1 MVRRF
6 LIFILLS
13 VLVTMPNFAQES
25 FDLNEV
31 KYQRK
36 SIASTKEVVVLSDER
51 GLIDAGA
58 VKAMLEPYIAL
69 SRFDRN
75 RLPDSLSQLFLDAVY
90 STSNHTV
97 DSIGRLVNDIY
108 ATEIQSLLM
117 DPVIQ
122 KARIDQFKNQDV
134 FSFEFGKGKSY
145 SVTADDLEK
154 LFSSSFF
161 YVPYIKDVRFS
172 KTYFKKK
179 VDDNVKKMKRL
190 AVSVDAG
197 VVWYQ
202 IKILPDQSIRVE
214 FVKNVVASSYKN
226 MAKVVTYND
235 DAIIND
241 LLSACLLQIGD
252 QFSYQIKHMAVFKLR
267 GRIDSTDDNSLE
279 LDLSKQDGVEVD
291 DYFWIMEDYQA
302 GNGYQSRPVGLSFI
316 SDFKDDYN
324 QISLSKATQVFGD
337 KHHVGSWVKESPRYG
352 LSLKLNLGY
361 FNGFQLDSRDSYFSN
376 SYFFYDTIST
386 AIGLDSTVSYL
397 LSKSLLNIPY
407 SQLFF
412 DFNFSL
418 APISVDYGDL
428 VGDSFSF
435 ITYFNSFYVGFRKL
449 FWLNQVAYQPFFYI
463 GSNNFSISDNGIFS
477 FLDDTDQEDIVF
489 ELSQSVVKFGISI
502 EKMVSPYVLLNASIF
517 KSIGFGDPSKEYTLN
532 YNTYYS
538 STFEENASYSQLDW
552 AGFSVGFRVFL

>member
-1 MVRRF
+1 M
-6 LIFILLS
+6 
-13 VLVTMPNFAQES
+13 
-25 FDLNEV
+25 
-31 KYQRK
+31 
-36 SIASTKEVVVLSDER
+36 
-51 GLIDAGA
+51 
-58 VKAMLEPYIAL
+58 
-69 SRFDRN
+69 
-75 RLPDSLSQLFLDAVY
+75 
-90 STSNHTV
+90 
-97 DSIGRLVNDIY
+97 
-108 ATEIQSLLM
+108 
-117 DPVIQ
+117 
-122 KARIDQFKNQDV
+122 
-134 FSFEFGKGKSY
+134 
-145 SVTADDLEK
+145 
-154 LFSSSFF
+154 
-161 YVPYIKDVRFS
+161 
-172 KTYFKKK
+172 
-179 VDDNVKKMKRL
+179 
-190 AVSVDAG
+190 
-197 VVWYQ
+197 
-202 IKILPDQSIRVE
+202 
-214 FVKNVVASSYKN
+214 
-226 MAKVVTYND
+226 
-235 DAIIND
+235 
-241 LLSACLLQIGD
+241 
-252 QFSYQIKHMAVFKLR
+252 
-267 GRIDSTDDNSLE
+267 
-279 LDLSKQDGVEVD
+279 
-291 DYFWIMEDYQA
+291 
-302 GNGYQSRPVGLSFI
+302 
-316 SDFKDDYN
+316 
-324 QISLSKATQVFGD
+324 
-337 KHHVGSWVKESPRYG
+337 
-352 LSLKLNLGY
+352 NLGY

>member
-90 STSNHTV
+90 STSNHTA

-108 ATEIQSLLM
+108 ATEIESLLM

-316 SDFKDDYN
+316 SDFKDDHN

-477 FLDDTDQEDIVF
+477 FLDDTDQDDIVF
-489 ELSQSVVKFGISI
+489 ELSQSVVKFGVSI

>member
-489 ELSQSVVKFGISI
+489 ELSQSVVKFGVSI

>member
-90 STSNHTV
+90 STSNHTA

-190 AVSVDAG
+190 AVAVDAG

-316 SDFKDDYN
+316 SDFKDDHN

-463 GSNNFSISDNGIFS
+463 CSNNFSISDNGIFS
-477 FLDDTDQEDIVF
+477 FLDDTDQDDIVF
-489 ELSQSVVKFGISI
+489 ELSQSVVKFGVSI

>member
-90 STSNHTV
+90 STSNHTA

-316 SDFKDDYN
+316 SDFKDDHN

-477 FLDDTDQEDIVF
+477 FLDDTDQDDIVF
-489 ELSQSVVKFGISI
+489 ELSQSVVKFGVSI